1 MAEVF
6 RGVPVGG
13 NTKTPTVKSISPS
26 KQWCFT
32 YNNYDKEK
40 DVPIIL
46 DILSNNNCKYVFQE
60 ETGESGTPHLQGSII
75 FENKV
80 RPMSLFKLFPGIHWE
95 KTKDLKASLKYCCKE
110 ESRTG
115 NVYANIPIPKPI
127 KIINDLK
134 PWQLSITEILKEEP
148 DDRSIYWFV
157 DYDGGIGKSVFT
169 KYLCVKFSAIVLCG
183 KASDM
188 KQGIMNYNEKNG
200 YFPNIIII
208 DLPRTFNSDYLSYCG
223 IEEIKNGCFYSPK
236 YEGGMCLFNSPHI
249 IIFSNFKPDMSRL
262 SKDRWKVSI
271 YDPTESCF
279 EACG

>member
-1 MAEVF
+1 MSNLCQV
-6 RGVPVGG
+6 VPIGG
-13 NTKTPTVKSISPS
+13 NTSNPNRPVCHPS

-32 YNNYDKEK
+32 YNNYDIEK

-60 ETGESGTPHLQGSII
+60 ETGESGTRHLQGSII

-80 RPMSLFKLFPGIHWE
+80 RPMSLFKLFSSIHWE

-127 KIINDLK
+127 KIINNLK
-134 PWQLSITEILKEEP
+134 PWQLSICSILQDEP

-157 DYDGGIGKSVFT
+157 DYGGGIGKSCFT
-169 KYLCVKFSAIVLCG
+169 KYLCVKYSAIVLCG

-236 YEGGMCLFNSPHI
+236 YEGGMCLFNCPHI
-249 IIFSNFKPDMSRL
+249 IIFSNYKPDTMKL

-271 YDPTESCF
+271 YDTDDGIFIPVE
-279 EACG
+279 